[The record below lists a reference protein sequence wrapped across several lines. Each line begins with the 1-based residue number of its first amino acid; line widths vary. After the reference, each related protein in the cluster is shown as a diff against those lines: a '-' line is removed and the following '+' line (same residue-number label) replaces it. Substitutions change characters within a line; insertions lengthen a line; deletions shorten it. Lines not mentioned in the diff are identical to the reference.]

1 MGLKVG
7 AITKRLKGGNMFE
20 VTSYKHPY
28 IFVRYRGTA
37 ETYRFLVGDDGTLEH
52 EGARFNLGDARRTA
66 IAYLARISRPHA
78 A

>member
-1 MGLKVG
+1 
-7 AITKRLKGGNMFE
+7 MFE
-20 VTSYKHPY
+20 VTRYEPPY
-28 IFVRYRGTA
+28 IFVMSRRTG

-52 EGARFNLGDARRTA
+52 KGARFDLGDARRTA